1 MHSIDNTLLFEL
13 NHSLRKYTMKNI
25 LNTLIASAIVS
36 VAAIGSAQAATPA
49 DSTQP
54 YIWTSGELGLIA
66 NPAYKAPT
74 ATMADRT
81 PGIYLVGT
89 GENGLIANKAFAK
102 LAATPAT
109 PLFKAGV
116 GEISLIDLKPVAGN
130 MNVAAK

>member
-13 NHSLRKYTMKNI
+13 KHSLKEHTMKTF
-25 LNTLIASAIVS
+25 LNTIIASAILS
-36 VAAIGSAQAATPA
+36 VAAISSVHAATPA

-66 NPAYKAPT
+66 NPAYKAPK

-81 PGIYLVGT
+81 PGIYLVGI
-89 GENGLIANKAFAK
+89 GENGLVANKAFANI
-102 LAATPAT
+102 ATTPAT

-116 GEISLIDLKPVAGN
+116 GEVSLIQLQPTTSN
-130 MNVAAK
+130 MTVAAK